1 MSNEGFIQAAPKGN
15 RLHIAIFG
23 RRNVGKSSL
32 INALTRQKTAI
43 VSDTAGTTT
52 DPVEKPMEFLP
63 LGPVLFIDTAGI
75 DDTGELGTLRVEKS
89 RQVLDRTDIA
99 ILVLDVTRDQGGW
112 SAWEEYL
119 LAEFDRRRTP
129 LIIVRTKSD
138 LMEGPLRADCPPKL
152 AERKV
157 PVVEVTTPPDG
168 KTSGVTELRDAL
180 VTLVPDDFLT
190 PPPMAADLLPPGELA
205 ILVTPIDKEA
215 PKGRLILPE
224 VQAIRD
230 LLDHRQMALV
240 VQTSELAEAL
250 RRVKAALVITDS
262 QAFAQVSAIVPESI
276 PLTSFSI
283 LLARQKGDFTVL
295 LAGAKTIGKLG
306 ANAKILIAEAC
317 THHPIAEDIGTV
329 KIPRLLKKRL
339 GESITIGHAQGHDF
353 PDDAHLAEWDL
364 VIHCGGCVWNRR
376 EMLRRI
382 SRCVC
387 SAVPVTNYGLAIASL
402 TGILDRAA
410 APVLN
415 SVGRGGNT
423 ER

>member
-1 MSNEGFIQAAPKGN
+1 MSNEGFIQADPKGN

-32 INALTRQKTAI
+32 LNALTRQKVAI
-43 VSDTAGTTT
+43 VSNTAGTTT

-75 DDTGELGTLRVEKS
+75 DDTGDLGHLRVEKT

-99 ILVLDVTRDQGGW
+99 ILVLDITRDQGGW
-112 SAWEEYL
+112 STWEEEL
-119 LAEFDRRRTP
+119 LAEFDRRHIP
-129 LIIVRTKSD
+129 VIIANTKSD
-138 LMEGPLRADCPPKL
+138 LVDGLGNSDYLSAL
-152 AERKV
+152 VERKIPMV
-157 PVVEVTTPPDG
+157 KITAPSDG
-168 KTSGVTELRDAL
+168 PTSGVAELRDAL

-190 PPPMAADLLPPGELA
+190 PPPMVADLLPPGELA

-240 VQTSELAEAL
+240 TQTSELAGAL
-250 RRVKAALVITDS
+250 CRVDPALVITDS

-283 LLARQKGDFTVL
+283 LLARQKGDFAVL
-295 LAGAKTIGKLG
+295 LAGAKTIATLG
-306 ANAKILIAEAC
+306 PHAKILIAEAC

-339 GESITIGHAQGHDF
+339 GETITIGHVQGHDF
-353 PDDAHLAEWDL
+353 PDDNHLTEWDI

-382 SRCVC
+382 SRCVS
-387 SAVPVTNYGLAIASL
+387 SAVPVTNYGLAIAAL

-410 APVLN
+410 APVLKN
-415 SVGRGGNT
+415 SFHD
-423 ER
+423 